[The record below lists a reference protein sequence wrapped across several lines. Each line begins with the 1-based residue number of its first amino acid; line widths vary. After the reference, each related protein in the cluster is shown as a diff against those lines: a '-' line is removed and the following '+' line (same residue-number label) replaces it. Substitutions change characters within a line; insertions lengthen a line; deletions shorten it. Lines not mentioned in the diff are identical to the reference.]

1 MHIEEE
7 MRLIARQA
15 KKASEL
21 LASVTTEKKNQAL
34 TEAAKALVA
43 EKSFLIDENKKDLDK
58 AREEGL
64 SAAMLDRLMLN
75 SKRIDEMAAGLK
87 EVVALPDPVG
97 RILSSKVLPS
107 RLKLTKVSVPLGV
120 IFMIYES
127 RPNVTADASA
137 LCLKAGNATILRGG
151 REALHSNRAIASVLQ
166 KAFAKAGLPQHTL
179 QLITVTDYEAVT
191 ELLKCEHEINL
202 VIPRGGQ
209 NLIQAVVSQSRIPV
223 VKHDK
228 GLCHVYIDKEADL
241 KMAEAIVL
249 NAKVQR
255 PGVCNAMET
264 LLVHEKLK
272 KDFLPHIVQQLQKAN
287 VEVRGDEQVVREAK
301 GVKLA
306 TEHDW
311 ETEYLDL
318 ILSIRVVKDLGE
330 ALAHIREFGSGHSE
344 AIVTQNKET
353 AELFLNQV
361 DASAVFH
368 NASTRFNDGG
378 QFGLGAEIGISTNK
392 VHARGPMGLE
402 ELTSY
407 KYVVRGQGQI
417 RS

>member
-21 LASVTTEKKNQAL
+21 LASLSTEKKNQAL
-34 TEAAKALVA
+34 TQAANALVA

-64 SAAMLDRLMLN
+64 SAAMIDRLMLN

-87 EVVALPDPVG
+87 AVVVLPDPVG
-97 RILSSKVLPS
+97 RILSSKVLPN
-107 RLKLTKVSVPLGV
+107 RLELTKLSVPLGV

-127 RPNVTADASA
+127 RPNVTADAAA

-151 REALHSNRAIASVLQ
+151 KEALNSNKAIAAVLQ
-166 KAFAKAGLPQHTL
+166 KAFAAAGLPQNAL
-179 QLITVTDYEAVT
+179 QLITVTDYEAVM

-209 NLIQAVVSQSRIPV
+209 SLIQAVISQSRIPV

-228 GLCHVYIDKEADL
+228 GLCHIYVDKEADL

-272 KDFLPHIVQQLQKAN
+272 KDFLPHMVQQLQKAN
-287 VEVRGDEQVVREAK
+287 VEVRGDAQVVQEAK

-318 ILSIRVVKDLGE
+318 ILSVRVVKDLGE

-353 AELFLNQV
+353 AEIFLKEV

-407 KYVVRGQGQI
+407 KYVVRGQGQL